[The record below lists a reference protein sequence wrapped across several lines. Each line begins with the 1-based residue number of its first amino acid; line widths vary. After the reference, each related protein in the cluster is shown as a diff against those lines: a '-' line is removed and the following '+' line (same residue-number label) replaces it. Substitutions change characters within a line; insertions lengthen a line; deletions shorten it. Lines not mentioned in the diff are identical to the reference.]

1 MNTELL
7 ERKQISVRGVVQG
20 VGFRPFVYRL
30 AHDHGLT
37 GWVLNHSGGV
47 EIEVEGTPST
57 LDAFVHGLTAQ
68 APPLARIIR
77 RRGHRRTT
85 CRLRPF

>member
-1 MNTELL
+1 MMSDRVSVEALAV
-7 ERKQISVRGVVQG
+7 RKRIGVSGVVQG

-47 EIEVEGTPST
+47 DIEVEGSPAA
-57 LDAFVHGLTAQ
+57 LDGFVRELETE
-68 APPLARIIR
+68 APPLARIEAVEV
-77 RRGHRRTT
+77 TE
-85 CRLRPF
+85 